1 MLLPKEL
8 KKKPTLKFNPGLALA
23 GDTGEDQVTWSFKIL
38 HDINQCE
45 KEKKIISMKNI
56 KCSIHSGKIK
66 FTLLLLFNSECQ
78 LIQLLK
84 IAINTIL

>member
-23 GDTGEDQVTWSFKIL
+23 GDTGEEQVTWSFKIL

-45 KEKKIISMKNI
+45 KEKKNNINEKYKMQYSQWKN
-56 KCSIHSGKIK
+56 KIY
-66 FTLLLLFNSECQ
+66 TTS
-78 LIQLLK
+78 
-84 IAINTIL
+84 AV